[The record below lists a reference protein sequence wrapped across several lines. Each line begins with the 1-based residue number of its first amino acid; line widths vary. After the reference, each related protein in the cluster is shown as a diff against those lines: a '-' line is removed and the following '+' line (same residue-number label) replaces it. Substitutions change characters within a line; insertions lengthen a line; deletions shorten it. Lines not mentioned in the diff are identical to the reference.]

1 MHSEIDISYIRQVVK
16 KTKYYPFTKE
26 LFLITKKA
34 ELGESKEF
42 INWLA
47 SIKSKFNVFQYERLL
62 KLLKAASV
70 PTNIN
75 LLPHLIDSLINSY
88 KSILK
93 FSVEKS
99 FKNKLEADLKILNLI
114 NTYLIEEGK
123 VKEKF
128 DINTILNPKKRFKLS
143 YLLLTKLHRAVIE
156 KERIQYVNIIT
167 FLLFQYQLTTD
178 KQLYKGS
185 TDSIIK
191 IKSSGN
197 FNGYN
202 FERNQN
208 NLNNVLVTVIA
219 HFKNTDQKY
228 SNEDTV
234 FYNFLSYA
242 TNISKS
248 SIYEQELTE
257 FKPEKNSRESSVTNP
272 LSGSRLN
279 LEERMLLPYRTNCL
293 KQHEQIKLID
303 ELTIDV
309 QSKRSETKVK
319 SLFTFLSL
327 ITSKPDNYLNNLI
340 ISLVP
345 LEQVDFDY
353 ICIEKECWY
362 RHDVEISD
370 SRKPTERHKAFLNTH
385 SNCVALTLP
394 ILLIQA
400 AEDILGKQ
408 SLIIGR
414 FRDLNAYFST
424 NDDKKWFKEKVTKA
438 AIRSTMFSI
447 MAKKNDANFAALSLS
462 NSEYV
467 EATHLYYL
475 SLKHSDIQTQYYSA
489 LKSLNL
495 KLGENKIV
503 TEKSIFSGSK
513 LPVNFDLINEKISLL
528 IKRINK
534 MIKQSG
540 EDFKEIINYHNT
552 LACYTVLM
560 LIAVTGHRHRKN
572 YSFSRFTICKDN
584 ILVSDKVDN
593 KHSTIRILTLPDLVQ
608 HQIESYLNHCKKVSK
623 CLNESNKILKKQLLL
638 ISSDSNSGVCD
649 ISLINHKL
657 ELKNIDNEQLINFL
671 SHDIDLPENFFR
683 HAIASFF
690 RFMNKGKLAQEH
702 MGHVRDGEHSLTG
715 FSPISLNYNTDEKK
729 EVLSSFLAALGFD
742 LIRVDKEQG
751 GFRKYPQ
758 AEKVYKPFK
767 YNNLGVSNRTIY
779 KWIMNEINLNLDDVD
794 LVKENI
800 EIIVPVFIDINQKV
814 FKQWEKSNEQKRAQH
829 ILERLLTN
837 IKSGKKSIVRY
848 KLNTGLNINNDL
860 INNLKQA
867 KLIKEEIQ
875 NILIG
880 KVDDK
885 YKFFQLL
892 LSIVVNTNR
901 KLIFTPSLLVAIQNK
916 WLHEGGMCWV
926 IWSEKTAVNRLIVDS
941 ISVCLKNQLP
951 FLQKADITYH
961 FENLKLKLEQNI
973 HINKE
978 LLAKL
983 NSLDDLSAFLSLS
996 FDDDIPA
1003 NLRYYRSGLI
1013 DCSCLSD
1020 VAMLR
1025 LCFDKKLAIENKSG
1039 HSLVSTKTNSS
1050 QKENLKNL
1058 SDYLFKDL
1066 REELRVLSNK
1076 KGAKS
1081 KVQLTNT
1088 ILSVWQRN
1096 IKSSSSE
1103 LNDLINESE
1112 SLTSSCCAILL
1123 WLIDV
1128 SKRPGKNRETMSI
1141 GSLTT
1146 YLSNVAPSIMAVA
1159 QQDNIFEYNELSFLN
1174 LYIKSLS
1181 YKGVEKEKER
1191 KIALKDFHHSLTNRN
1206 FAVELNWS
1214 YVKEKEYVNHGDFN
1228 KNIITMSNYLSA
1240 LKLLRED
1247 KFSTEEEKRVNQLCL
1262 IFCYRLGLRW
1272 DCFDGIKTSDIDLK
1286 NMILSLKSNE
1296 NRRLKSINGNR
1307 LIPME
1312 LFLSNDE
1319 KLLINEQIE
1328 YIDQIKIICKTDKFL
1343 TTKAYIDDQE
1353 RVSLE
1358 NAIVPRVIE
1367 ALKIATNDK
1376 NSDLHD
1382 ARRSFGS
1389 YMALLLTYH
1398 EGHSYFTSQLSQWSR
1413 RKDVFQFSR
1422 DLRLELTG
1430 SYDCTNKVFPALAL
1444 LMGHSW
1450 PGTTT
1455 KYYIHIFDL
1464 QLYSYNEK
1472 QLEHNYSIKF
1482 IAERLGI
1489 RADLARQI
1497 LKRNRTPNSIY
1508 SGYQGLVNKATFND
1522 EHFKIVEMSNTQSE
1536 ENRELKGKVVK
1547 DSIFNDLF
1555 KLHESVQRL
1564 HEKFDMDERLK
1575 DIVTTLKFKTKFEAV
1590 QYPIEK
1596 DEFLFGVNY
1605 DFKHRCNDSK
1615 NYINDKLF
1623 LQLCKTFDE
1632 SNTKNTIELSELTN
1646 SWLEHFHPKL
1656 NLVVKKG
1663 SIHLIKFIKPIK
1675 RSDLD
1680 SSSKTII
1687 CLSEFIDQSDL
1698 SMFIHSR
1705 TTVEGVKSVKYYD
1718 IDNGI
1723 TKGAYEQLD
1732 IQHPN
1737 KPKSVS
1743 KKFNYFM
1750 FLLTTYK
1757 MLNNY
1762 DNEKGIIKF
1771 NQRNQRHIF

>member
-1 MHSEIDISYIRQVVK
+1 MK

-70 PTNIN
+70 PTNID

-88 KSILK
+88 KSILR
-93 FSVEKS
+93 FSVEKN
-99 FKNKLEADLKILNLI
+99 FKNKLEADLRILDLI
-114 NTYLIEEGK
+114 NIYLIEEGIT
-123 VKEKF
+123 KEKF
-128 DINTILNPKKRFKLS
+128 DINRLLNPKKRFKLS

-197 FNGYN
+197 FKGYN

-208 NLNNVLVTVIA
+208 NLKDVLVIVIA

-228 SNEDTV
+228 NNEDTD
-234 FYNFLSYA
+234 FYNFLGYA
-242 TNISKS
+242 TNINKS
-248 SIYEQELTE
+248 SIDEQELTE
-257 FKPEKNSRESSVTNP
+257 FKSEKNSLESSVINP
-272 LSGSRLN
+272 LSGSRLS

-353 ICIEKECWY
+353 ICIEKKCWY

-370 SRKPTERHKAFLNTH
+370 SRKPTEAHKAFLNTH

-414 FRDLNAYFST
+414 FRDLISYFST
-424 NDDKKWFKEKVTKA
+424 NDDNKWFKEKVTKA

-447 MAKKNDANFAALSLS
+447 MAKTSDANFAALSLS

-467 EATHLYYL
+467 EPTHLYYL

-503 TEKSIFSGSK
+503 TEKPIFSGSR

-534 MIKQSG
+534 MIRQSG
-540 EDFKEIINYHNT
+540 DDFKEIINCHNT
-552 LACYTVLM
+552 LACYTVFV
-560 LIAVTGHRHRKN
+560 LIAVTGHRHRKI
-572 YSFSRFTICKDN
+572 YSFSRFTICKNN

-593 KHSTIRILTLPDLVQ
+593 KHSTIRILTLPDIVQ
-608 HQIESYLNHCKKVSK
+608 HQIDSYLNHCKKVSK
-623 CLNESNKILKKQLLL
+623 YLNESNKTLKKQLLL
-638 ISSDSNSGVCD
+638 INSDSNSGACD

-657 ELKNIDNEQLINFL
+657 ELENIDNKHLAKFL
-671 SHDIDLPENFFR
+671 SHNIDLPENFFR
-683 HAIASFF
+683 HALASFF
-690 RFMNKGKLAQEH
+690 RVKNKGKLAQEYL
-702 MGHVRDGEHSLTG
+702 GHVRDGEHTLTE
-715 FSPISLNYNTDEKK
+715 FSPISLKYNTNEKK
-729 EVLSSFLAALGFD
+729 EVLTSFIVALGFD
-742 LIRVDKEQG
+742 LIKVDKEVG
-751 GFRKYPQ
+751 GFSKYDQ
-758 AEKVYKPFK
+758 VEKVYKPFK
-767 YNNLGVSNRTIY
+767 YKKLGVSNRTIY
-779 KWIMNEINLNLDDVD
+779 KWIMSEIGLNLHDVD

-800 EIIVPVFIDINQKV
+800 EIIVPAFIDINQKV

-837 IKSGKKSIVRY
+837 IKSDKKSIVRY
-848 KLNTGLNINNDL
+848 MLNTGLNINNDL
-860 INNLKQA
+860 INNLKQS

-875 NILIG
+875 KILIG
-880 KVDDK
+880 KADDK

-901 KLIFTPSLLVAIQNK
+901 KLIFTPSLLTAIQNK

-926 IWSEKTAVNRLIVDS
+926 TWSEKVAVNRLIVDS
-941 ISVCLKNQLP
+941 ISVGLKNKLP
-951 FLQKADITYH
+951 FIQKVDITYH
-961 FENLKLKLEQNI
+961 FESLKLKLERNI

-983 NSLDDLSAFLSLS
+983 NTLDDLSAFLSLS
-996 FDDDIPA
+996 FDNDIPA
-1003 NLRYYRSGLI
+1003 NLRYYRSDLI

-1025 LCFDKKLAIENKSG
+1025 LCFDNKLAIKNKSG

-1058 SDYLFKDL
+1058 SDDLLKDL
-1066 REELRVLSNK
+1066 RKELKVLSDK

-1096 IKSSSSE
+1096 IKSSSYE

-1112 SLTSSCCAILL
+1112 SLTSSCCAILI

-1128 SKRPGKNRETMSI
+1128 SKRPGKNRDTMGI

-1159 QQDNIFEYNELSFLN
+1159 QEDNIFEYNELSFLN

-1181 YKGVEKEKER
+1181 YMGVEKEKER
-1191 KIALKDFHHSLTNRN
+1191 KIALKDFHHSLTTRN
-1206 FAVELNWS
+1206 FSVELNWS
-1214 YVKEKEYVNHGDFN
+1214 DVKEKEYVNHGNFN
-1228 KNIITMSNYLSA
+1228 YNIITMSNYLSA
-1240 LKLLRED
+1240 LKLLKED
-1247 KFSTEEEKRVNQLCL
+1247 KYSTKEEKRVNQLCL

-1272 DCFDGIKTSDIDLK
+1272 DCFDGIKTPDIDLK

-1296 NRRLKSINGNR
+1296 NRRFKSINGNR

-1382 ARRSFGS
+1382 VRRSFSS

-1450 PGTTT
+1450 IGTTT
-1455 KYYIHIFDL
+1455 KHYIHIFDL

-1472 QLEHNYSIKF
+1472 QLEQNYSIKF
-1482 IAERLGI
+1482 IAEKLGI
-1489 RADLARQI
+1489 RADLARKT
-1497 LKRNRTPNSIY
+1497 LSRNGTPNSIFP
-1508 SGYQGLVNKATFND
+1508 GYQCLVNKATLEG
-1522 EHFKIVEMSNTQSE
+1522 EHFQKVARSNNPNE
-1536 ENRELKGKVVK
+1536 GMIELKEKVVK
-1547 DSIFNDLF
+1547 DSIFNDLIN
-1555 KLHESVQRL
+1555 LHKSVQTL
-1564 HEKFDMDERLK
+1564 HEKFDMDEKLK

-1596 DEFLFGVNY
+1596 DEFFFGVNY

-1623 LQLCKTFDE
+1623 LQLCKTFDD
-1632 SNTKNTIELSELTN
+1632 SITKNTVDLFELSS

-1663 SIHLIKFIKPIK
+1663 SIHLIKFLKSIN
-1675 RSDLD
+1675 RSDLN
-1680 SSSKTII
+1680 SSPNSIK
-1687 CLSEFIDQSDL
+1687 CLSEFIEHCDL

-1705 TTVEGVKSVKYYD
+1705 TQQQEAKSVKYHK
-1718 IDNGI
+1718 ISNGF
-1723 TKGAYEQLD
+1723 TDELYEQLD
-1732 IQHPN
+1732 IRYRN
-1737 KPKSVS
+1737 KTKSIA

-1762 DNEKGIIKF
+1762 DNEKGLIRF
-1771 NQRNQRHIF
+1771 NQRNQRNIF